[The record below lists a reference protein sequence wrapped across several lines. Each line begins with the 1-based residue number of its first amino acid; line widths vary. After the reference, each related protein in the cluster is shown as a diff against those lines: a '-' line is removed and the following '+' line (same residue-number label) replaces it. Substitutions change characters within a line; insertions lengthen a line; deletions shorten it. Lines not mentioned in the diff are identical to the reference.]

1 MTPDDR
7 VQRIDRLRRQI
18 ADKLD
23 EITAL
28 YSEPVKV
35 TLVVRAPAY
44 PDGRRDT
51 VMTDDDP
58 EKAIAALRALYGD
71 SHAEVYPADTRIQGS
86 AGDRHD

>member
-1 MTPDDR
+1 MTADR
-7 VQRIDRLRRQI
+7 VVRIDQLRRQI
-18 ADKLD
+18 AAKMD
-23 EITAL
+23 EIVAL
-28 YSEPVKV
+28 YSDSVKI

-71 SHAEVYPADTRIQGS
+71 PMAEVYPADTRIQGS